1 MIEFL
6 ENASPT
12 QCNGFNTKKERMT
25 GRATVVEPA
34 DTAEITSIVRPPQ
47 PCRRSHQRGGARQ
60 LETVR
65 RQVHRI
71 APIYSASVR
80 MKELL
85 DEVLIRYSGIDRN
98 LEPCDL
104 RELVVSAMDKVAL
117 VAEAQSVQL
126 IPEYLRNL
134 VITLDRQP
142 PTEFSSICS

>member
-1 MIEFL
+1 
-6 ENASPT
+6 
-12 QCNGFNTKKERMT
+12 
-25 GRATVVEPA
+25 
-34 DTAEITSIVRPPQ
+34 
-47 PCRRSHQRGGARQ
+47 
-60 LETVR
+60 
-65 RQVHRI
+65 
-71 APIYSASVR
+71 